1 MATHMNS
8 GEAAD
13 LPCPVCG
20 ADAALLLMG
29 QRIDDPPWGRR
40 MLGLFSPPHVTR
52 VCLCAVCDEV
62 VLIPDQPRCPGLVR
76 RLLYP
81 HD

>member
-20 ADAALLLMG
+20 AEAALLLMG

-62 VLIPDQPRCPGLVR
+62 VLITFGASWRASPMSLMRWK
-76 RLLYP
+76 
-81 HD
+81 